1 MKTVHRLER
10 PGCGCG
16 ENEVGDGL
24 LSLDEALARIAG
36 KSDAVEEVETVPL
49 KNARGRVLAEPVVSA
64 TLSPPFDNAAM
75 DGYALAAGALEG
87 DGPWVLPV
95 GGCIAAGHVPGGAV
109 RRGSAVQVLT
119 GAPLPQ
125 GTDTV
130 VMQEH
135 VLREGERMVL
145 RHRPDVGTHIRPAGE
160 DMRPGQVIVEAG
172 TRLGPREIAAA
183 AAAGAGS
190 LRVRRKLRVVILATG
205 DELRPA
211 GDPLSGGQI
220 WDVNSPMLAAAIAAE
235 DVEVTVSR
243 HEGDALGPLKARLSC
258 LSETADVIV
267 TSGGVSAGAADL
279 VRPAIASLG
288 GETVFSG
295 VAIKPGKPV
304 VFGRLGKAF
313 WLGLP
318 GNPLAAF
325 TTWMLFGNRLL
336 ERLAGVSAPRVLRRH
351 VVTGMTLSHKP
362 GRCELRLARLAGFD
376 GVGRE
381 VILCPDVTNSA
392 RVSLLPQADGLVLIP
407 ADVESVSEGDLLEF
421 VQFFES

>member
-1 MKTVHRLER
+1 MKTLHRLER

-16 ENEVGDGL
+16 ENEAGDGL

-36 KSDAVEEVETVPL
+36 TSGAVEEVETVPL
-49 KNARGRVLAEPVVSA
+49 QRARGRVLAEPVVSA

-75 DGYALAAGALEG
+75 DGYALSAGALEG

-95 GGCIAAGHVPGGAV
+95 GGCIAAGHLPRGVV
-109 RRGSAVQVLT
+109 RRGTAVQVLT
-119 GAPLPQ
+119 GAPLPK
-125 GTDTV
+125 GADTV

-135 VLREGERMVL
+135 VLREGGRIVL
-145 RHRPDVGTHIRPAGE
+145 RHRPDVGAHIRPAGE
-160 DMRPGQVIVEAG
+160 DMMPGQVIMEAG

-205 DELRPA
+205 DELCPA
-211 GDPLSGGQI
+211 GDPLAGAHV
-220 WDVNSPMLAAAIAAE
+220 WDVNSPMLAAAISGE
-235 DVEVTVSR
+235 DVEVLLAR
-243 HEGDALGPLKARLSC
+243 HEGDALGPLKARLAG
-258 LSETADVIV
+258 LAETADIIV
-267 TSGGVSAGAADL
+267 TTGGVSVGSADL
-279 VRPAIASLG
+279 VRPAMAALG
-288 GETVFSG
+288 GETVFAG

-304 VFGRLGKAF
+304 VFGCLGKAF

-336 ERLAGVSAPRVLRRH
+336 ECLAGVSVPRAVRRH
-351 VVTGMTLSHKP
+351 VVAGTRLRHKP

-376 GVGRE
+376 GLGRE

-392 RVSLLPQADGLVLIP
+392 RVSLLPAADGLVLIP
-407 ADVESVSEGDLLEF
+407 AEVESISEGDLLEF
-421 VQFFES
+421 VQFREK

>member
-1 MKTVHRLER
+1 MKTLHRLER

-16 ENEVGDGL
+16 ENEAGDGL

-36 KSDAVEEVETVPL
+36 TSGAVEEVEIVPL
-49 KNARGRVLAEPVVSA
+49 QRARGRVLAEPVVSS

-75 DGYALAAGALEG
+75 DGYALSAGALEG

-95 GGCIAAGHVPGGAV
+95 GGCIAAGHAPSDVV
-109 RRGSAVQVLT
+109 RRGTAVQVLT
-119 GAPLPQ
+119 GAPLPK

-135 VLREGERMVL
+135 VLREGGRIVL
-145 RHRPDVGTHIRPAGE
+145 RHRPDVGAHIRPAGE
-160 DMRPGQVIVEAG
+160 DMMPGQVIMEAG

-205 DELRPA
+205 DELCPA
-211 GDPLSGGQI
+211 GDPLAGAHV
-220 WDVNSPMLAAAIAAE
+220 WDVNSPMLAAAISGE
-235 DVEVTVSR
+235 DVEVLLAR
-243 HEGDALGPLKARLSC
+243 HEGDALGPLKARLAG
-258 LSETADVIV
+258 LAETADIIV
-267 TSGGVSAGAADL
+267 TTGGVSVGSADL
-279 VRPAIASLG
+279 VRPAMAALG
-288 GETVFSG
+288 GETVFAG

-336 ERLAGVSAPRVLRRH
+336 ECLAGVSVPRAVRRH
-351 VVTGMTLSHKP
+351 VVAGTRLRHKP

-376 GVGRE
+376 GLGRE

-392 RVSLLPQADGLVLIP
+392 RVSLLPAADGLVLIP
-407 ADVESVSEGDLLEF
+407 AEVESISEGELLEF
-421 VQFFES
+421 VQFCAK

>member
-24 LSLDEALARIAG
+24 LSLDEALARIAR
-36 KSDAVEEVETVPL
+36 KSVAVEEVEAVQL
-49 KNARGRVLAEPVVSA
+49 QHARGRVLAEPVVSA

-75 DGYALAAGALEG
+75 DGYALAASALEG
-87 DGPWVLPV
+87 EGPWVLPV
-95 GGCIAAGHVPGGAV
+95 GDCIAAGHAPGGAV

-125 GTDTV
+125 GADTV

-135 VLREGERMVL
+135 VLREGDRMVL
-145 RHRPDVGTHIRPAGE
+145 RHRPDVGIHIRPAGE
-160 DMRPGQVIVEAG
+160 DMMPGQVIVGAG

-190 LRVRRKLRVVILATG
+190 LCVRRKLRVVILATG

-211 GDPLSGGQI
+211 GDPLAVAHI
-220 WDVNSPMLAAAIAAE
+220 WDVNSPMLAAAIAAQ
-235 DVEVTVSR
+235 DVEVAVSR

-258 LSETADVIV
+258 LAETADIIV
-267 TSGGVSAGAADL
+267 TSGGVSAGSADL

-288 GETVFSG
+288 GETFFSG

-304 VFGRLGKAF
+304 TFGRLGKAF

-336 ERLAGVSAPRVLRRH
+336 ECLAGVSVPRAVRRH
-351 VVTGMTLSHKP
+351 VVAGTRLRHKP

-376 GVGRE
+376 GLGRE

-392 RVSLLPQADGLVLIP
+392 LVSLLPAADGLVLIP
-407 ADVESVSEGDLLEF
+407 AEVESISEGDLLEF
-421 VQFFES
+421 VQFCEK

>member
-16 ENEVGDGL
+16 EDEVGDGL
-24 LSLDEALARIAG
+24 LSLDGALARIAG
-36 KSDAVEEVETVPL
+36 KSVAVEETEHVSL
-49 KNARGRVLAEPVVSA
+49 QHARGRVLAEPVVA
-64 TLSPPFDNAAM
+64 IAMSPPFDNSAM
-75 DGYALAAGALEG
+75 DGYALAAGTLEG
-87 DGPWVLPV
+87 EGPWVLPV
-95 GGCIAAGHVPGGAV
+95 GDCIAAGHVPGDAV
-109 RRGSAVQVLT
+109 REGSAVQVLT
-119 GAPLPQ
+119 GAPLPK

-135 VLREGERMVL
+135 VQREGDRLVL
-145 RHRPDVGTHIRPAGE
+145 RRRPDVGTHIRPAGD
-160 DMRPGQVIVEAG
+160 DMMPGQVIVAAG

-211 GDPLSGGQI
+211 GDPLAGAHI
-220 WDVNSPMLAAAIAAE
+220 WDVNSPMLAAAISRE
-235 DVEVTVSR
+235 DVEVLVSR
-243 HEGDALGPLKARLSC
+243 HEGDALGPLRARLSC

-279 VRPAIASLG
+279 VRPAISGLG

-295 VAIKPGKPV
+295 VAIKPGKPLT
-304 VFGRLGKAF
+304 FGRLGKAF

-336 ERLAGVSAPRVLRRH
+336 ERLAGISAPRARRRH
-351 VVTGMTLSHKP
+351 VVTGMRLSHKP

-376 GVGRE
+376 GLGRE

-407 ADVESVSEGDLLEF
+407 AEVESISEGDLLEF
-421 VQFFES
+421 VQFFER